1 MKSANATPA
10 EFQAAREPTGPAP
23 VSLWKLLRGY
33 RPDPLVRWTM
43 IRDTHGPVSRY
54 TFGLS
59 DSYFISSAEGARRI
73 LQENAANYTKEH
85 GSYQMLRRIF
95 GDGLFTSEGSFWLR
109 QRRLAAPAFHRQR
122 IAAMGQ
128 QMAAAAAETAERW
141 QGLASAGQ
149 PVSML
154 REMSRLTLKVV
165 GDALFG
171 TGLTDQASAVAG
183 AWDTLNSQLA
193 ERFGAMRLL
202 PPILPTAYDRAFRG
216 ARRTLLGVVE
226 QIVAARRAAG
236 GGGEDLLG
244 MFMQARDEDTGEQM
258 TDAQLRDEVVT
269 MLLAG
274 HETTAIA
281 LAWLWAR
288 LDQHPAV
295 AARLHAELDQV
306 LGSRLPTAADYPALL
321 YTRAV
326 VDETLRLHPPAYLVN
341 RRVAADDVVCGFKV
355 RRGGAIVLSPLI
367 LHRHPAYWERPDEFL
382 PERWADPAAEERRPK
397 FAYLPFS
404 GGPRQCIGN
413 TFAMMEAVLVVATLA
428 SRFAPRLAEGYTP
441 RAEYLVLSR
450 PTEGAPMLVRRRGGV
465 DQAPARIRAVASAA
479 DDGDL

>member
-1 MKSANATPA
+1 MKSADATPA
-10 EFQAAREPTGPAP
+10 EFAAAREPTGPEP
-23 VSLWKLLRGY
+23 VTLWKVLRGY
-33 RPDPLVRWTM
+33 RADPLVRWTM
-43 IRDTHGPVSRY
+43 IRDTYGPVARY

-85 GSYQMLRRIF
+85 GSYRILRRIF
-95 GDGLFTSEGSFWLR
+95 GNGLFTSEGSFWLR

-128 QMAAAAAETAERW
+128 QMAAAAVETAERW
-141 QGLASAGQ
+141 EGLSAAGQ

-154 REMSRLTLKVV
+154 REMSRLTLRVV

-171 TGLTDQASAVAG
+171 TGLADHAAAVAG

-193 ERFGAMRLL
+193 ERFSAMRLL
-202 PPILPTAYDRAFRG
+202 PPVLPTAYDRAFRG

-226 QIVAARRAAG
+226 QIIAARRAAG

-244 MFMQARDEDTGEQM
+244 MFMRARDEDTGEQM
-258 TDAQLRDEVVT
+258 TDGQLRDEVVT

-274 HETTAIA
+274 HETTATA
-281 LAWLWAR
+281 LAWLWAL

-295 AARLHAELDQV
+295 AAQLHAEVDQV
-306 LGSRLPTAADYPALL
+306 LGGRVPTAADYPALPF
-321 YTRAV
+321 TRAV
-326 VDETLRLHPPAYLVN
+326 VEETMRLHPPAYMVN
-341 RRVAADDVVCGFKV
+341 RRVAADDVVGGFKV

-367 LHRHPAYWERPDEFL
+367 LHRHPDYWERPDDFL
-382 PERWADPAAEERRPK
+382 PARWADPAAEERRPK

-413 TFAMMEAVLVVATLA
+413 IFAMMEAVLVVATLA
-428 SRFAPRLAEGYTP
+428 ARFAPRLAESYTP
-441 RAEYLVLSR
+441 RPEYLVLCR
-450 PTEGAPMLVRRRGGV
+450 PSQGAPMLVRRREAAAL
-465 DQAPARIRAVASAA
+465 APAAR
-479 DDGDL
+479 G

>member
-10 EFQAAREPTGPAP
+10 EFQAAREPTGPEP
-23 VSLWKLLRGY
+23 ITLWKVLRGY
-33 RPDPLVRWTM
+33 SVDPLVRWTM

-54 TFGLS
+54 TYALS
-59 DSYFISSAEGARRI
+59 DSYLISSAEGVRRI

-85 GSYQMLRRIF
+85 GAYQMLRRIF
-95 GDGLFTSEGSFWLR
+95 GNGLFTSEGSFWLR

-141 QGLASAGQ
+141 EGLAAAGQ
-149 PVSML
+149 PVAMS

-171 TGLTDQASAVAG
+171 TGLADRAAAVSG
-183 AWDTLNSQLA
+183 AWDTLNCQLV
-193 ERFGAMRLL
+193 ERFSAMRLL
-202 PPILPTAYDRAFRG
+202 PPVLPTRYDRDFRA
-216 ARRTLLGVVE
+216 ARRTLLGVVG
-226 QIVAARRAAG
+226 QIIAARRAAG
-236 GGGEDLLG
+236 GGGEDLLA

-258 TDAQLRDEVVT
+258 TDGQLRDEVVT

-274 HETTAIA
+274 HETTATA
-281 LAWLWAR
+281 LAWLWVV

-306 LGSRLPTAADYPALL
+306 LGGRLPTAADYPALP

-326 VDETLRLHPPAYLVN
+326 VDETLRLHPPAYQFN
-341 RRVAADDVVCGFKV
+341 RRVAADDVVCGFRV
-355 RRGGAIVLSPLI
+355 RRGGAIVISPLI
-367 LHRHPAYWERPDEFL
+367 LHRHPAYWERPDDFL

-428 SRFAPRLAEGYTP
+428 ARFAPRLVEGYTP
-441 RAEYLVLSR
+441 SAEYLVLSR
-450 PTEGAPMLVRRRGGV
+450 PSEGAPMLLRRREGTV
-465 DQAPARIRAVASAA
+465 RPAAA
-479 DDGDL
+479 ARG